1 MIPENMQQHLYLA
14 KSLIRTDARSD
25 TLALAAR
32 VVLAALER
40 LEKGE
45 FICNRCG
52 LRKDDEHERG
62 DF

>member
-1 MIPENMQQHLYLA
+1 MIPESLQQHLELA
-14 KSLIRTDARSD
+14 KSVIRTDARSD
-25 TLALAAR
+25 TLVLAAR

-45 FICNRCG
+45 FICRKCG

-62 DF
+62 EF